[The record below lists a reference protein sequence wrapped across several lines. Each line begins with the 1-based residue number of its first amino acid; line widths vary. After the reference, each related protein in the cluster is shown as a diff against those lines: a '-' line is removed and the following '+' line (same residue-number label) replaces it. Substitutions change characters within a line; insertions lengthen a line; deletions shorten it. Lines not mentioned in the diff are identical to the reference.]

1 MECIVAFWEG
11 VLEGRLASR
20 GVCFKGSGLV
30 WWRSFL
36 IDLGPNA
43 GDDGL
48 ALCGKQATYYITC
61 LSNPPV
67 RGRGMGG
74 EILQNESLYIHLAV
88 FPVEVHKDFK
98 TSPLIITNFFFFLFL
113 SVLKQ

>member
-61 LSNPPV
+61 FSNPPV
-67 RGRGMGG
+67 RGRGRGG
-74 EILQNESLYIHLAV
+74 GDSTKRKLVYTFGGLSCRSAQRFQNFTPYYY
-88 FPVEVHKDFK
+88 
-98 TSPLIITNFFFFLFL
+98 
-113 SVLKQ
+113 

>member
-11 VLEGRLASR
+11 FLEGRLSSR

-30 WWRSFL
+30 WWRPFL

-67 RGRGMGG
+67 RGRGRGG
-74 EILQNESLYIHLAV
+74 ERFYKTKACIYIWR
-88 FPVEVHKDFK
+88 
-98 TSPLIITNFFFFLFL
+98 SFL
-113 SVLKQ
+113 